1 MELTNNK
8 FLEDNMNNKKA
19 GRITGI
25 SFIIGTIAG
34 ISSLTFIS
42 VIGEQNYL
50 TEIYNNPNNLIIG
63 GLLIMLMGIVCS
75 SIAYW
80 IYPVLGRYRKALA
93 IGAVGFR
100 SIEGAFTLLSAT
112 TLLALIPIAKEFALS
127 GSEAVL
133 SSANS
138 LVSVHHA
145 IAPVLGIVFS
155 CGALM
160 YNIGFFQVKL
170 VPRYLSVWG
179 IIAAIMHIVASLLI
193 LFGLN
198 TFSPMGII
206 LNMPIALQEMVMA
219 VYLIIFGFR
228 EVKV

>member
-1 MELTNNK
+1 MS
-8 FLEDNMNNKKA
+8 NKKA

-25 SFIIGTIAG
+25 SFIIGTVAG

-42 VIGEQNYL
+42 VIDEQNYL
-50 TEIYNNPNNLIIG
+50 TQISNNPNNLIIG

-80 IYPVLGRYRKALA
+80 IYPVLSKYRKALA

-100 SIEGAFTLLSAT
+100 SIEGAFSLLSAII
-112 TLLALIPIAKEFALS
+112 LLTLIPITKEFALS
-127 GSEAVL
+127 GSEVIL
-133 SSANS
+133 TSANF
-138 LVSVHHA
+138 LVSVYHT

-170 VPRYLSVWG
+170 IPRYLSIWG
-179 IIAAIMHIVASLLI
+179 IIAAIMHIVASLLY
-193 LFGLN
+193 FYGVN
-198 TFSPMGII
+198 AFSPIGIV

-228 EVKV
+228 EIEV